1 MRKLDQPAQ
10 SITQEDF
17 YQGYIK
23 TLNEQLYNAYKR
35 INELQQELKKLREH
49 HGKD

>member
-1 MRKLDQPAQ
+1 MRDLNTPARKV
-10 SITQEDF
+10 TQEDF

-35 INELQQELKKLREH
+35 INELQQELKKERDQ